1 MNVSISISG
10 RFHAFD
16 LAWQL
21 QQHGFLR
28 TLITSYPKF
37 KVREWHIDPA
47 RIQTVITHELLCR
60 GWRKLASRLHLRAQ
74 PDSFFLQRFDRI
86 AAGRIPEDT
95 DIAVAW
101 SSAALRVLQRA
112 QALGTKAILERNST
126 HIGFQ
131 KDILID
137 EYSRVGLRPQVPDSI
152 LIEREIEEYETA
164 DCICVPSTFAYRSF
178 IDYGVPAAKVFTVTF
193 GVDHHSFYPVA
204 KRDST
209 FRVIHRGSLSIRKGV
224 HYLLQ
229 AFHELRLKDAELWL
243 VGPMANEITPFL
255 NRYGGPNV
263 HVRGTFPQAE
273 LYQEYSQGSVFT
285 IASIEEGFAMV
296 ISQAMACGLPVVCT
310 TNTTGDDIVRN
321 GVDGYVIPV
330 RDVKALKERIALL
343 HSDRERCRAMG
354 ESARQRILGGFTWD
368 HYGERMARQY
378 SRIHAGE
385 APEEYSSAYA
395 AGSTSGRP

>member
-16 LAWQL
+16 LAWQM
-21 QQHGFLR
+21 QKRGFLH

-37 KVREWHIDPA
+37 KVKEWNIDPA
-47 RIQTVITHELLCR
+47 RVQTILSHELLCR
-60 GWRKLASRLHLRAQ
+60 GWRQLASRLRLQSQ

-86 AAGRIPEDT
+86 AAGKIPEDT

-112 QALGTKAILERNST
+112 KVLNAKAILERNST
-126 HIGFQ
+126 HIVFQ

-137 EYSRVGLRPQVPDSI
+137 EYARVGLRPQIPNPRI
-152 LIEREIEEYETA
+152 IERELEEYETA
-164 DCICVPSTFAYRSF
+164 DYICVPSTFAYRSYVE
-178 IDYGVPAAKVFTVTF
+178 YGVPAAKVFTVPF

-204 KRDST
+204 KQDST
-209 FRVIHRGSLSIRKGV
+209 FRIIHCGSLSIRKGV
-224 HYLLQ
+224 HYLLR

-243 VGPMANEITPFL
+243 IGPMSGEIAPYL
-255 NRYGGPNV
+255 NQYGGPNV

-273 LYQEYSQGSVFT
+273 LYKEYSQGSVFS

-310 TNTTGDDIVRN
+310 TNTTGEDIVRD
-321 GVDGYVIPV
+321 GIDGYVLPI
-330 RDVKALKERIALL
+330 RDVEALKARLALL
-343 HSDRERCRAMG
+343 HSDQERCRAMG
-354 ESARQRILGGFTWD
+354 QSARQRVLGGFTWD
-368 HYGERMARQY
+368 HYGELMARQY
-378 SRIHAGE
+378 SRIHLGQ
-385 APEEYSSAYA
+385 APAEYVSDNAE
-395 AGSTSGRP
+395 STSWK